1 MKYTRSLIT
10 AFLLIL
16 PFTMWAQDDMYF
28 ASSKKAK
35 KEAEKRKAE
44 KQAKY
49 EIIYADDDEPL
60 DIVGSGRDVD
70 EYNRR
75 YSVSN
80 RKGEAQ
86 LVQQP
91 DGTFAYEIPQTDSV
105 SVSTRSLLNNAYE
118 RGYDEGYID
127 GEDYALARR
136 MGRFGYSS
144 VYVSPWY
151 SSYYYDPFYWDS
163 WYYWNDPFYYS
174 WNRPYWGYS
183 YYHYGYG
190 PYYYGYGW
198 NRPYYYGGWR
208 GTTVHRGGH
217 IPRNTQYKDRYY
229 DLRHASRPT
238 VNSRVSSNNNRSV
251 RPGQNA
257 PLGNR
262 MSSTIRNQ
270 IPSNSNSSTSRSGS
284 TISRSPSSGSSSTP
298 SRAGTGGF
306 GGQVRGGNGSN
317 SSGGGFGSSGGGGS
331 RSARGGR
338 R

>member
-1 MKYTRSLIT
+1 MKYTSSLIA

-16 PFTMWAQDDMYF
+16 PLTMWAQDDMYF

-44 KQAKY
+44 KQSKY

-80 RKGEAQ
+80 RKGQAQ

-91 DGTFAYEIPQTDSV
+91 DGSFAYEIPQEDSV
-105 SVSTRSLLNNAYE
+105 TVSTRSLLNNAYE

-127 GEDYALARR
+127 GEDYALTRR

-151 SSYYYDPFYWDS
+151 STYYSDPFYWDS

-174 WNRPYWGYS
+174 WSRPYWGYS
-183 YYHYGYG
+183 SYYYGYG
-190 PYYYGYGW
+190 PYHYGYGW

-217 IPRNTQYKDRYY
+217 IPRNTQYKERYY
-229 DLRHASRPT
+229 DLRHASRPA
-238 VNSRVSSNNNRSV
+238 NHSRVSGSSNNTRSV
-251 RPGQNA
+251 RSGQNA

-262 MSSTIRNQ
+262 GSSTIRNP
-270 IPSNSNSSTSRSGS
+270 IPSNSGSSSSSRSGS
-284 TISRSPSSGSSSTP
+284 SVSRSSSSSTSSAP
-298 SRAGTGGF
+298 SRSGTGGF
-306 GGQVRGGNGSN
+306 GGQVLGGGGN
-317 SSGGGFGSSGGGGS
+317 SGGGGGGS